1 MAAWKVLVTDGLEE
15 SGKALMR
22 EIAEFCR
29 EYWSEIANDR
39 DSDTLDDEDI
49 ARIYFE
55 LHPDESLQ
63 TDRVAIDAPPAA
75 LVTGE
80 QP

>member
-1 MAAWKVLVTDGLEE
+1 
-15 SGKALMR
+15 MR

-55 LHPDESLQ
+55 IHPDESLQ